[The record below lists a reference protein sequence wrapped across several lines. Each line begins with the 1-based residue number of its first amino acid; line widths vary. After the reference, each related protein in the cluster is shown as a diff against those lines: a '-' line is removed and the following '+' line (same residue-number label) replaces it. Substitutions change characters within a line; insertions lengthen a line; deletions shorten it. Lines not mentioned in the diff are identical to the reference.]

1 MFGSKFFPNEN
12 GFPTTKN
19 PAVFNMFKQLVLT
32 LSGQY
37 HLEINNIPVIFQV
50 ASLLAALTHP
60 SHRVI
65 YAPGDSLLGRR
76 DAS

>member
-12 GFPTTKN
+12 GFPATKN

-37 HLEINNIPVIFQV
+37 HLEINNKNLSSNKQADI
-50 ASLLAALTHP
+50 
-60 SHRVI
+60 
-65 YAPGDSLLGRR
+65 
-76 DAS
+76 